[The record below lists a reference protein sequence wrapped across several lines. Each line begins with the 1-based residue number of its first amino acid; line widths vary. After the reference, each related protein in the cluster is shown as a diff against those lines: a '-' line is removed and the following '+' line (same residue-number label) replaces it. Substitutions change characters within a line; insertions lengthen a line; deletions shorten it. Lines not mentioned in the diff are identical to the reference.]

1 MAEATHIVCPHCEG
15 VNRIPAGRD
24 ASAAKCGVCHKPL
37 FEGHPTAVTAAA
49 FDRHVGRNDIPVV
62 VDFWAEWCGPCRA
75 MAPAYE
81 RAAAAF
87 EPNVRLLKL
96 DTEAAPEIA
105 QRYGI
110 RGIPTLMVFRNG
122 KVVAQQA
129 GAMNDAMLRDWLAR
143 NAGAAA

>member
-1 MAEATHIVCPHCEG
+1 MDDATHIVCPHCEG

-24 ASAAKCGVCHKPL
+24 AGGAKCGVCHKPL
-37 FEGHPTAVTAAA
+37 FEGHPTAVTTAA

-81 RAAAAF
+81 RAAAEF
-87 EPNVRLLKL
+87 EPRIRLLKL
-96 DTEAAPEIA
+96 DTEASPEVA
-105 QRYGI
+105 SRYGI
-110 RGIPTLMVFRNG
+110 RGIPTLIVFRNG

-129 GAMNDAMLRDWLAR
+129 GAMNDAMLRDWLTR
-143 NAGAAA
+143 NAVTAA